1 MPRSDQIVDLFT
13 VNLPLQWGLA
23 PLRVLPTP
31 SISWKRFCSK
41 DEVLLTSL
49 TPDPPEVRNAR
60 IHTVAL
66 VASMSALAMGYDTAV
81 IGGTMALDSFRRD
94 FALDQVESTVRDT
107 IQGNI
112 VSTFQVSFQSRD
124 EDMRDRS

>member
-1 MPRSDQIVDLFT
+1 MGWSSFT
-13 VNLPLQWGLA
+13 KKFNTHASGTL
-23 PLRVLPTP
+23 
-31 SISWKRFCSK
+31 
-41 DEVLLTSL
+41 
-49 TPDPPEVRNAR
+49 DPPEVRNAR
-60 IHTVAL
+60 IHMVAL

-112 VSTFQVSFQSRD
+112 VSTFQVSFNV
-124 EDMRDRS
+124 RSKKCKTGS

>member
-1 MPRSDQIVDLFT
+1 ML
-13 VNLPLQWGLA
+13 
-23 PLRVLPTP
+23 
-31 SISWKRFCSK
+31 SIGWKRLSLEDGSPTDLACS
-41 DEVLLTSL
+41 
-49 TPDPPEVRNAR
+49 DPPEVRNAR

-112 VSTFQVSFQSRD
+112 VSTFQVSFNV
-124 EDMRDRS
+124 RSKKCKAGS

>member
-1 MPRSDQIVDLFT
+1 ML
-13 VNLPLQWGLA
+13 
-23 PLRVLPTP
+23 
-31 SISWKRFCSK
+31 SIGWKRLSLK
-41 DEVLLTSL
+41 DGSL
-49 TPDPPEVRNAR
+49 TDLACSDPPEVRNAR

-112 VSTFQVSFQSRD
+112 VSTFQVSFNV
-124 EDMRDRS
+124 RSKKCKTGS